1 MPIRVITMP
10 ILAIKAPTPAIAMR
24 RSARSR
30 CGDLRGHDG
39 ASRASDRRAPLTKA
53 PMQADSSSAV
63 HKDRQALA
71 FARQRL
77 VTRSPVNMG
86 RAVSM

>member
-10 ILAIKAPTPAIAMR
+10 ILAIKAPIPAITMR

-39 ASRASDRRAPLTKA
+39 ALRAALESRR
-53 PMQADSSSAV
+53 
-63 HKDRQALA
+63 
-71 FARQRL
+71 
-77 VTRSPVNMG
+77 
-86 RAVSM
+86 

>member
-10 ILAIKAPTPAIAMR
+10 ILAIKAPIPAITMR

-39 ASRASDRRAPLTKA
+39 AL
-53 PMQADSSSAV
+53 
-63 HKDRQALA
+63 
-71 FARQRL
+71 
-77 VTRSPVNMG
+77 
-86 RAVSM
+86 RAVKARLGRLELFTVLTRIAVPAHTCMRAATTAML